1 MFKFFK
7 KAANT
12 NKIWQI
18 LNENY
23 LNELNGRIG
32 NTVLKVENSS
42 ETVNSLLVHTDN
54 ENVRKILADNE
65 QKIIADLKSKAD
77 IFISSIKFV

>member
-7 KAANT
+7 KAVNT
-12 NKIWQI
+12 NKIWQV
-18 LNENY
+18 LNEY
-23 LNELNGRIG
+23 YFNELNGRIG

-54 ENVRKILADNE
+54 ENVRKILTDNE
-65 QKIIADLKSKAD
+65 QRIISDLKSKAD